1 VRPLVRTTSPITTA
15 CVRSSSTSLNFA
27 SIAAE
32 VYGGVF
38 ERLLKISAV
47 VLSVLVALGWVL
59 FAVDETSAASRE
71 TAAEVAGQDA
81 VRRADPT
88 PRQER
93 ARERTHGKVR
103 EGIDDA
109 NDVLLKPFAAAVGGS
124 GSTWVRRSIP
134 ALLGL
139 LLYGFVLGFLA
150 RYARG
155 LP

>member
-1 VRPLVRTTSPITTA
+1 M
-15 CVRSSSTSLNFA
+15 
-27 SIAAE
+27 
-32 VYGGVF
+32 F
-38 ERLLKISAV
+38 ERLFKVSAV

-71 TAAEVAGQDA
+71 SAAEVAGQEA

-88 PRQER
+88 PSQER

-109 NDVLLKPFAAAVGGS
+109 NDVLLKPFAAAVNGS
-124 GSTWVRRSIP
+124 ESTWVRRSIP
-134 ALLGL
+134 AFLGL
-139 LLYGFVLGFLA
+139 VLYGFVLGFLA